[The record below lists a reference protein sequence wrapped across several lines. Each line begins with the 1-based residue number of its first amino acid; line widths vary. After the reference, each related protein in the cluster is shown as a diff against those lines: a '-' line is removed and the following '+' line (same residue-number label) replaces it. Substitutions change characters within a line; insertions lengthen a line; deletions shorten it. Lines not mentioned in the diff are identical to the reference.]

1 MSFSYQQTNKI
12 NKAFYF
18 SSRQRCLS
26 NLFELNKYEARLL
39 KCSYLSKIMLKIG
52 WRLFIFTIEFI
63 LVVKCSDHPLQSTSK
78 SSALFSKIGNL
89 SHCQCSFKAGMEK
102 TSLKRKPKAFIND
115 VIFFSNRQSD
125 IRVTLFR
132 Q

>member
-102 TSLKRKPKAFIND
+102 TSLKRKLLHFVFIF
-115 VIFFSNRQSD
+115 VMM
-125 IRVTLFR
+125 
-132 Q
+132 